1 MLVKIIF
8 KFIMAVDLFR
18 SFDYLRGGSLGE
30 HIIGLTFFREAFIL
44 ILFHLT
50 QFSGFKLSRSEISV
64 KRVAEELFIYVYK
77 GREKRNVVRLSG
89 SVGVFSRMLLCLVF
103 FNIFGL
109 VPGIYII
116 TQDFYVGIIF
126 SLTA

>member
-1 MLVKIIF
+1 
-8 KFIMAVDLFR
+8 MAVDLFR
-18 SFDYLRGGSLGE
+18 SFDYLRGRGLGG
-30 HIIGLTFFREAFIL
+30 HIIGLVFFFGRAFIL

-50 QFSGFKLSRSEISV
+50 QFSGFKLSRSEISA
-64 KRVAEELFIYVYK
+64 KRVAEGLFTYVYK

-89 SVGVFSRMLLCLVF
+89 SVGVFSRIFLCLIF

-109 VPGIYII
+109 IPGVYII
-116 TQDFYVGIIF
+116 TQDFYVGIVF